1 LEAVLLTGQGLVGK
15 LALFIAEK
23 LLSHR
28 LAISL
33 DEKKRTC
40 RAFVDFYHCL
50 DRLEELN
57 GRVVELLNFG
67 VEHGGILI
75 GDLQLLMPSV
85 STVSQRFM
93 EIRVE
98 LHHALGLIDPS
109 LAKAVRQ
116 IYEAKGS
123 FLQEV
128 SRGITIEEPS
138 HDALSVTYFAPDSRI
153 LKIDMSAYEQWVIQS
168 SATAKY
174 EPAALEWPQ
183 SLLWHGEFEEGFH
196 PAQLLLTDA
205 KSLGHLR
212 DILVDHGSV
221 LSAARERMRDFIA
234 SKFTTEDIL
243 YVSRGMRRDWF

>member
-1 LEAVLLTGQGLVGK
+1 MLTGQGLIGK

-40 RAFVDFYHCL
+40 RAFVEFYHCL

-57 GRVVELLNFG
+57 GEVVELLNFG

-75 GDLQLLMPSV
+75 GDLQLVMPSV
-85 STVSQRFM
+85 STVSQRFI
-93 EIRVE
+93 EIRGE
-98 LHHALGLIDPS
+98 LYHALDLIDPS

-116 IYEAKGS
+116 IYAAKGS
-123 FLQEV
+123 FLQEI
-128 SRGITIEEPS
+128 SGGITMEGPS
-138 HDALSVTYFAPDSRI
+138 HDTLSVRYFAPDPRI
-153 LKIDMSAYEQWVIQS
+153 LKIDMRAYEEWVIHS

-174 EPAALEWPQ
+174 EPAELEWPQ
-183 SLLWHGEFEEGFH
+183 SLLWHGAFEEGFH
-196 PAQLLLTDA
+196 PSQLLLTDA
-205 KSLGHLR
+205 NSLGQLR
-212 DILVDHGSV
+212 AILVDHGSI
-221 LSAARERMRDFIA
+221 LSAARERMREFIA

-243 YVSRGMRRDWF
+243 YVSRGMRRDEF